1 MKRVDISLGGEY
13 AIAQGNHL
21 PVRGIIVGFMTGH
34 GVVIKWPDHPV
45 QTSETVAYH
54 RVLRLW
60 SEQTDP
66 SYWLA
71 RFPNNANLQAAV
83 TSAAAR
89 NKPHLLVQGAAVS
102 VPIEY
107 DDDEKIV
114 CYQLAPVPKKTRL
127 KWRQAAQ
134 DFREQLE

>member
-21 PVRGIIVGFMTGH
+21 PVRGIIVGFKTGH
-34 GVVIKWPDHPV
+34 GVVIRWPDHPIEG
-45 QTSETVAYH
+45 SHTVAFH

-60 SEQTDP
+60 SEQIDP

-71 RFPNNANLQAAV
+71 RNPNSAMAQTAV
-83 TSAAAR
+83 TAAAAR
-89 NKPHLLVQGAAVS
+89 QRATVTL
-102 VPIEY
+102 
-107 DDDEKIV
+107 DDDMDDEFV

-127 KWRQAAQ
+127 KWRRATQ
-134 DFREQLE
+134 DLRSELED